1 MNRRLVPWWRS
12 LRVLIAI
19 GVAVVSVVVSGVVGL
34 TLAQQAATAARES
47 LRDQVLGRL
56 ATAADGYVIDGR
68 LRGGATLDPTYPPPA
83 LVSDLGDGRRATLY
97 DGQWMWAAT
106 RIDATNVIT
115 VRLDASSLHEQD
127 AVRIRTLAVAL
138 GLALVASAGLGWG
151 VGSTLSGRVRRA
163 VRAVHAVERG
173 EQGVRVHSGG
183 NDEVAVLTASV
194 DAMADALAGR
204 LALEQ
209 AFTAD
214 VAHELRTPLTALVTA
229 SELLPDDPASDLTR
243 SQVARMRRLVE
254 DLLTLSRLDAA
265 VEESARETIDLAD
278 AAREALSLAA
288 PTVPDARV
296 TLRVESSEPV
306 ELDLRRLEHVVR
318 NLLGNLVRHGGGT
331 GELVVSGTRLSLL
344 DDGPGYPD
352 EVLEAGPQRFHG
364 VGRTKGSGL
373 GLTIVEKSLA
383 SMGAELV
390 LTNRERAGAC
400 TTLQFSPAGR

>member
-1 MNRRLVPWWRS
+1 M
-12 LRVLIAI
+12 
-19 GVAVVSVVVSGVVGL
+19 
-34 TLAQQAATAARES
+34 
-47 LRDQVLGRL
+47 
-56 ATAADGYVIDGR
+56 
-68 LRGGATLDPTYPPPA
+68 
-83 LVSDLGDGRRATLY
+83 SDLGDGRRATLY

-163 VRAVHAVERG
+163 VRTVHAVERG

-288 PTVPDARV
+288 PRGAGRPRHPAR
-296 TLRVESSEPV
+296 
-306 ELDLRRLEHVVR
+306 
-318 NLLGNLVRHGGGT
+318 
-331 GELVVSGTRLSLL
+331 
-344 DDGPGYPD
+344 
-352 EVLEAGPQRFHG
+352 G
-364 VGRTKGSGL
+364 V
-373 GLTIVEKSLA
+373 
-383 SMGAELV
+383 
-390 LTNRERAGAC
+390 ERAGRTRPPPPGARRA
-400 TTLQFSPAGR
+400 QPARQPGPARRRHGRAGGVRDAAVAAR

>member
-163 VRAVHAVERG
+163 VRTVHAVERG

-204 LALEQ
+204 LAPSG
-209 AFTAD
+209 
-214 VAHELRTPLTALVTA
+214 HRRRTALVTA
-229 SELLPDDPASDLTR
+229 LVTELLPDDPASDLTR

>member
-68 LRGGATLDPTYPPPA
+68 LRGGATLDPTSPPPA

-163 VRAVHAVERG
+163 VRTVHAVERG

-194 DAMADALAGR
+194 DAMADA

-265 VEESARETIDLAD
+265 VEESARETIDLAH

-296 TLRVESSEPV
+296 TCAWSRASRS
-306 ELDLRRLEHVVR
+306 
-318 NLLGNLVRHGGGT
+318 NST
-331 GELVVSGTRLSLL
+331 SAAWSTSCATCSATWSGTAAARASWWCPGRGCRCSMTAPATPTRCWRL
-344 DDGPGYPD
+344 
-352 EVLEAGPQRFHG
+352 
-364 VGRTKGSGL
+364 GRNASTASG
-373 GLTIVEKSLA
+373 EP
-383 SMGAELV
+383 
-390 LTNRERAGAC
+390 R
-400 TTLQFSPAGR
+400 GRDWG